1 MGRFDEPVHRW
12 LDRFATCWCLPWCL
26 WLIYQPEVDCG
37 CRHNS
42 TSDMCN
48 AESTIAGEASG
59 HSLQFQGM
67 DSDPLLRFLGKKGT
81 LGEEMEQMLSSK
93 IPCCQGILEGEG
105 TLGNKGPCKRGWK
118 WWPHWGAKKN
128 WIIQKT
134 CLQVLTLLT
143 PNPPWPNLGRP
154 NLNH

>member
-1 MGRFDEPVHRW
+1 M
-12 LDRFATCWCLPWCL
+12 
-26 WLIYQPEVDCG
+26 DCG

-118 WWPHWGAKKN
+118 
-128 WIIQKT
+128 
-134 CLQVLTLLT
+134 
-143 PNPPWPNLGRP
+143 
-154 NLNH
+154 

>member
-1 MGRFDEPVHRW
+1 M
-12 LDRFATCWCLPWCL
+12 
-26 WLIYQPEVDCG
+26 DCG

-93 IPCCQGILEGEG
+93 IPWQQGILEGEG
-105 TLGNKGPCKRGWK
+105 DPWKQGTLQEGMEMMASLRS
-118 WWPHWGAKKN
+118 KKKLN
-128 WIIQKT
+128 
-134 CLQVLTLLT
+134 
-143 PNPPWPNLGRP
+143 NPEDMSSGSNLVDT
-154 NLNH
+154 